1 MNFFQ
6 LNKKHVQRRK
16 YDKYQKKYQN
26 YLIKNLNISVISR
39 ISSMNWETIYDIK
52 VTILVIKN

>member
-6 LNKKHVQRRK
+6 SNKKHVQRRK

-26 YLIKNLNISVISR
+26 YIIKNLNISVISR